1 MLQIIGTGP
10 TAKEGRNMSF
20 QEYLKFLTRMFV
32 QYVETPKEERR
43 QRKVPRESWS
53 SRWFGAIPMSI
64 KLLLRK

>member
-1 MLQIIGTGP
+1 
-10 TAKEGRNMSF
+10 MSF

>member
-1 MLQIIGTGP
+1 MNPI
-10 TAKEGRNMSF
+10 AKEGCAMSF

-43 QRKVPRESWS
+43 QRKNPREAWS